1 MYAEKLSAR
10 LLRESDDRYH
20 HLFELS
26 PDGILI
32 QTNGKIV
39 LVNDACAKLLGVT
52 HPAKIVGQSVFD
64 FIPPTSLERVHAS
77 IKELQACKIGLV
89 RFEDRLLKADGTSVD
104 VEITVTSYRHENE
117 KGFQLVLRDSTER
130 NRSELAV
137 ADHDRRFRALI
148 ENSSDLIA
156 IVDSRGTITYAN
168 PNVERILGYE
178 PSEFLNRDI
187 REFLCPDDLTVALT
201 MLAPAANTVGTSNNS
216 AELRY
221 RHKNGNW
228 LLLETITKNVL
239 DDPLIGG
246 IIINARDITGRQQI
260 LHELQFKNAVLTT
273 QQQVSPDAILVV
285 NEQAEIISYNRQFVD
300 LWKVPEEMVIAG
312 IDAPVLQNVRGQVSD
327 PAAFVT
333 RVQFLY
339 EHKDETSHE
348 EIELKDG
355 RTIDRYSSGMFGA
368 DSTYYGR
375 VWFFRDVT
383 ERKGAEVTQRK
394 LTRALTALSHCN
406 DAIIHAI
413 DENDLVR
420 ELCRIIVDIAG
431 YRVACIGYAEGD
443 AEKTVRQVAQWG
455 YDDGCP
461 EPCKTRSWADNE
473 LGSGPVGKAIRT
485 RSIQLVQNV
494 LEDPGYASWRDDAIR
509 TGYGSVLAAPL
520 QNNGSV
526 FGALSIYAAERNG
539 FDQEE
544 VRLLGE
550 LADDL
555 AFGIATLRVRAAHAQ
570 SAERLKRSM
579 EGTISAM
586 AATVD
591 MRDPYTAGHQRRV
604 AELAEAIARK
614 LNLAEDEINGIRLAG
629 IVHDLGKLTV
639 PAEILSKPSRLT
651 SLEYELIKTH
661 AEAGYSILKEIDF
674 PWPIAQIVYQHHE
687 RLDGSGYPR
696 GLKDPEILIG
706 AKILAVADT
715 VEAMASH
722 RPYRPGLGI
731 ERALEEISAHRGSS
745 YDVAVADACIQLFRE
760 NQFAFSS

>member
-1 MYAEKLSAR
+1 MYAEKLSAG
-10 LLRESDDRYH
+10 LLRESDHRYH
-20 HLFELS
+20 RLFELS

-32 QTNGKIV
+32 QTSGKIV

-52 HPAKIVGQSVFD
+52 HPAEIVGQSVFD
-64 FIPPTSLERVHAS
+64 FIPPTSLERFHAS

-89 RFEDRLLKADGTSVD
+89 RIEDRLLKADGTSVD
-104 VEITVTSYRHENE
+104 VEITATSCRHENE
-117 KGFQLVLRDSTER
+117 EGFQLSLRNLTER
-130 NRSELAV
+130 KRSELALT
-137 ADHDRRFRALI
+137 DGDRRFRALI
-148 ENSSDLIA
+148 ENSSDFIT
-156 IVDSRGTITYAN
+156 IVDTRGTITYAS

-178 PSEFLNRDI
+178 PSEVLNRDI
-187 REFLCPDDLTVALT
+187 REFLRPEDLTVALT
-201 MLAPAANTVGTSNNS
+201 ELAPAANTVETSNNS

-228 LLLETITKNVL
+228 LLLETIAKNAL

-246 IIINARDITGRQQI
+246 IIINARDITSRQQI
-260 LHELQFKNAVLTT
+260 LQELQFKNAVLTT

-300 LWKVPEEMVIAG
+300 LWKLPEEMVIAG
-312 IDAPVLQNVRGQVSD
+312 VDAPVLQNVRGQVSD

-333 RVQFLY
+333 RVQHLY

-383 ERKGAEVTQRK
+383 EHKRAEATQRK
-394 LTRALTALSHCN
+394 LTRALTALSQCS

-420 ELCRIIVDIAG
+420 ELCRIIVDVAG
-431 YRVACIGYAEGD
+431 YRVACIGYAEHD
-443 AEKTVRQVAQWG
+443 TEKTVRQIAQWG
-455 YDDGCP
+455 YDDGCL
-461 EPCKTRSWADNE
+461 EQRKRSWADNE
-473 LGSGPVGKAIRT
+473 LGRGPIGKAIRT

-494 LEDPGYASWRDDAIR
+494 LEDPGYEPWQNDAIKI
-509 TGYGSVLAAPL
+509 GYGSVLAAPL
-520 QNNGSV
+520 ENNGSV
-526 FGALSIYAAERNG
+526 FGALGIYAAERNG
-539 FDQEE
+539 FDQAE

-604 AELAEAIARK
+604 AELAVAIARK
-614 LNLAEDEINGIRLAG
+614 LNLSEDEIHGIRLAG

-661 AEAGYSILKEIDF
+661 AQAGYSILKEIDF

-696 GLKDPEILIG
+696 GLKDSEILIG

-715 VEAMASH
+715 IEAMASH

-745 YDVAVADACIQLFRE
+745 YDIAVADACVQLFRE

>member
-10 LLRESDDRYH
+10 LLRESDVHDH

-32 QTNGKIV
+32 QAGRKIV
-39 LVNDACAKLLGVT
+39 LANEACAKLLGVA
-52 HPAKIVGQSVFD
+52 HPEKIVGQSVFD
-64 FIPPTSLERVHAS
+64 FIPPTSRESVHAS
-77 IKELQACKIGLV
+77 IKELEARKIGLV

-104 VEITVTSYRHENE
+104 VEIIATSCRHDYND
-117 KGFQLVLRDSTER
+117 GFQLVLRDLTER
-130 NRSELAV
+130 KRGELAL
-137 ADHDRRFRALI
+137 ADGDRRFRALI
-148 ENSSDLIA
+148 ENSSDFMT
-156 IVDSRGTITYAN
+156 IVDARGTITYAS

-178 PSEFLNRDI
+178 PSEVLGRDI
-187 REFLCPDDLTVALT
+187 REFLRPDDLTVALT
-201 MLAPAANTVGTSNNS
+201 KLAPAASAVGASNNS

-228 LLLETITKNVL
+228 LLLETIAKNAL

-246 IIINARDITGRQQI
+246 IIINARDITSRQQI
-260 LHELQFKNAVLTT
+260 LQEMQFKNAVLTT

-300 LWKVPEEMVIAG
+300 LWKLPEEMVIAG
-312 IDAPVLQNVRGQVSD
+312 VDAPVLENVRGQVRD
-327 PAAFVT
+327 PVAFVT
-333 RVQFLY
+333 RVQYLY

-348 EIELKDG
+348 EIELRDG

-368 DSTYYGR
+368 DAMYYGR

-383 ERKGAEVTQRK
+383 ERKRAEVTQRK
-394 LTRALTALSHCN
+394 LTRALTALSQCN

-413 DENDLVR
+413 DENELVR

-431 YRVACIGYAEGD
+431 YRVACIGYAEHD
-443 AEKTVRQVAQWG
+443 ADKTVRQIAQWG
-455 YDDGCP
+455 YDNDGCL
-461 EPCKTRSWADNE
+461 EKRKRSWADNE
-473 LGSGPVGKAIRT
+473 LGRGPIGKAIRT

-494 LEDPGYASWRDDAIR
+494 LEDPGYALWRDDAIKI
-509 TGYGSVLAAPL
+509 GYGSVLAAPL

-526 FGALSIYAAERNG
+526 FGVLSIYAAEQNG
-539 FDQEE
+539 FDQAE

-555 AFGIATLRVRAAHAQ
+555 AFGIAMLRVRAAHAE
-570 SAERLKRSM
+570 SAKRLKRSM
-579 EGTISAM
+579 EGTITAM
-586 AATVD
+586 AAAVD
-591 MRDPYTAGHQRRV
+591 LRDPYTAGHQRRV
-604 AELAEAIARK
+604 AELAVAIARK
-614 LNLAEDEINGIRLAG
+614 LNLSEDEIHGIRLAG
-629 IVHDLGKLTV
+629 VVHDLGKLTV

-661 AEAGYSILKEIDF
+661 AEAGYSILKEIEF

-696 GLKDPEILIG
+696 GLKDSDILIG

-715 VEAMASH
+715 IEAMASH

-731 ERALEEISAHRGSS
+731 EKALEEISANRGSS
-745 YDVAVADACIQLFRE
+745 YDVAVADACVQLFRD

>member
-20 HLFELS
+20 NLFELS

-32 QTNGKIV
+32 QAGGKIV
-39 LVNDACAKLLGVT
+39 LANGACAKLLGVT
-52 HPAKIVGQSVFD
+52 YPEKIVGKSVFD
-64 FIPPTSLERVHAS
+64 FIPATSRESVHAS
-77 IKELQACKIGLV
+77 IKDLEVRKIGLV
-89 RFEDRLLKADGTSVD
+89 RFEDRLLKADGSSVD
-104 VEITVTSYRHENE
+104 VEITATSCRHENE
-117 KGFQLVLRDSTER
+117 KGFQLVLRDLTER
-130 NRSELAV
+130 KRAELAL
-137 ADHDRRFRALI
+137 ADGDRHFRALI
-148 ENSSDLIA
+148 ENSSDLIV
-156 IVDSRGTITYAN
+156 IVDPRGTITYAS

-178 PSEFLNRDI
+178 LSDFLNRDI
-187 REFLCPDDLTVALT
+187 REFLRPDDLTVALST
-201 MLAPAANTVGTSNNS
+201 LAPAANMVGTSNNS

-228 LLLETITKNVL
+228 LLLETLTKNAL

-300 LWKVPEEMVIAG
+300 LWKLPEEMVIAG
-312 IDAPVLQNVRGQVSD
+312 VDAPVLQNVRGQVRD
-327 PAAFVT
+327 PIAFVT
-333 RVQFLY
+333 RVQYLY
-339 EHKDETSHE
+339 EHKDENSHE

-355 RTIDRYSSGMFGA
+355 RTIDRFSSGMFGA

-383 ERKGAEVTQRK
+383 ERKRAEFTQRK
-394 LTRALTALSHCN
+394 LTRALMALSQCN

-420 ELCRIIVDIAG
+420 ELCRIIVEIAG
-431 YRVACIGYAEGD
+431 YRVACIGYAEHD
-443 AEKTVRQVAQWG
+443 AEKTVRQIAQWG
-455 YDDGCP
+455 YDGGCL
-461 EPCKTRSWADNE
+461 EQRRRSWADNE
-473 LGSGPVGKAIRT
+473 FGRGPVGTAIRM

-494 LEDPGYASWRDDAIR
+494 LDDPDYAPWRDDAIWA
-509 TGYGSVLAAPL
+509 GYGSVLAAPL
-520 QNNGSV
+520 ENNGNV
-526 FGALSIYAAERNG
+526 FGAISIYAAERNG
-539 FDQEE
+539 FDQTE

-579 EGTISAM
+579 EGTIAAM

-604 AELAEAIARK
+604 AELAVAIARK
-614 LNLAEDEINGIRLAG
+614 LNLSEDEIHGIRLAG

-696 GLKDPEILIG
+696 GLKDSDILIG

-715 VEAMASH
+715 IEAMASH

-731 ERALEEISAHRGSS
+731 EKALEEISANRGSS
-745 YDVAVADACIQLFRE
+745 YDVAVADACVQLFRD
-760 NQFAFSS
+760 NQFAFSG